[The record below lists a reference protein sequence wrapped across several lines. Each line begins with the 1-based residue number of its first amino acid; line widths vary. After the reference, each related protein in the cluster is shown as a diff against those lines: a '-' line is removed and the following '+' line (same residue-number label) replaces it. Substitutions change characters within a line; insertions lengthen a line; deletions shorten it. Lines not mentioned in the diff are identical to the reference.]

1 MNRLTLR
8 VPPISLCIS
17 VELLM
22 SIIRSD
28 LTTDVSAELTTPPQL
43 ADKENRAD
51 KIRSYIELHPDVT
64 AADIAGNFGVNEAD
78 SIERYEE
85 GEASDRKLSSEIA

>member
-22 SIIRSD
+22 SIIQSD
-28 LTTDVSAELTTPPQL
+28 LTTDVSAELIVPPQL
-43 ADKENRAD
+43 ADKENRAE
-51 KIRSYIELHPDVT
+51 KIRIYIELHSDVT
-64 AADIAGNFGVNEAD
+64 AADIAGNFG
-78 SIERYEE
+78 
-85 GEASDRKLSSEIA
+85 